1 MTRGRLPECLRVG
14 SELVAESEFVLGSGF
29 LGDGSAPGQWLQTR
43 LRAAIAIWCVEPRDA
58 AQ

>member
-1 MTRGRLPECLRVG
+1 MG

-29 LGDGSAPGQWLQTR
+29 VGDGSAPGQWLQTQ
-43 LRAAIAIWCVEPRDA
+43 LRAATGILWVEARVA